1 VDTTVESTSP
11 DRLRADLA
19 AHLTAKGWTR
29 TPAVERAFRTVPR
42 HLFVPDTV
50 GLEQAYAD
58 EIVATKRGPDG
69 KTTSSVSAPWV
80 SLSTLIVL
88 RTSGR
93 KAVLPISDSLIVTE
107 EVAVLVIRVS

>member
-29 TPAVERAFRTVPR
+29 TPAIERAFRTVPR

-80 SLSTLIVL
+80 QAFMLAEAGIKPGARVL
-88 RTSGR
+88 EVGSGLYR
-93 KAVLPISDSLIVTE
+93 FRSVVPG
-107 EVAVLVIRVS
+107 